1 MTLTV
6 WGAGGRARLHVVPGR
21 VLGLVLLGRNPGS
34 KVEGEPERVTRGPGP
49 MAGPPTAG
57 I

>member
-34 KVEGEPERVTRGPGP
+34 KVEGEPERVTPGPGP